1 MALTYQSIPCTKLHK
16 INGNIVGASCRQTI
30 IGIITKNSKISSH
43 PKSTPPLTPKTI
55 IEKYLQLLTLFC
67 EPEVKLETLCL
78 GLCQKD
84 SLHHSRISLSE
95 KKNQILLIR
104 NPRVTKLQKHSTS
117 VQLHYFLWLSQR
129 KIGVFLIGIDFV
141 CLIKG

>member
-30 IGIITKNSKISSH
+30 IGIITKNSTKISSH

-95 KKNQILLIR
+95 KK
-104 NPRVTKLQKHSTS
+104 TKF
-117 VQLHYFLWLSQR
+117 YLSE
-129 KIGVFLIGIDFV
+129 IHE
-141 CLIKG
+141 